1 MTAFVQKNLAAISSV
16 GGGGGGGEGS
26 GDASVN
32 PGAPVQIPNFENSNF
47 PSHVNQIHTQNLV
60 NSAEENM
67 NR

>member
-47 PSHVNQIHTQNLV
+47 PLTSIKFILKILST
-60 NSAEENM
+60 A
-67 NR
+67 RKRT